1 MYGSW
6 VWIARASG
14 YGWEPYI
21 LSCSHIFDPID
32 LRLDIPSACK
42 QIHPIVLGIE
52 LLTKESS
59 AGTVW
64 HQLIQVPQSKASV
77 VVGRHHLACPTAFL
91 LMSNCWKIRESSSKH
106 AWPSWS
112 YQHCL
117 QSLWPESRTRLLV
130 MLVCLSHK
138 MGT

>member
-1 MYGSW
+1 MDMYGSW

-21 LSCSHIFDPID
+21 LICSHIFDPID

-77 VVGRHHLACPTAFL
+77 VVGRHHLACPTAFFTDVQL
-91 LMSNCWKIRESSSKH
+91 LEDSGIIIKTCVAI
-106 AWPSWS
+106 
-112 YQHCL
+112 
-117 QSLWPESRTRLLV
+117 LV
-130 MLVCLSHK
+130 IPALFAILVARI
-138 MGT
+138 